1 MTDVTVYTTST
12 CPYCHSAKA
21 LLNTKNIPFN
31 EINVERDMKLRT
43 EMMEKSGRRTVPQI
57 FIGQHHVGGFDDMA
71 KLDREGKLMG
81 LFA

>member
-1 MTDVTVYTTST
+1 MTEVTVYTTST
-12 CPYCHSAKA
+12 CPYCRSAKA
-21 LLNTKNIPFN
+21 LLNSKNITFN

-43 EMMEKSGRRTVPQI
+43 EMMNKSGRRTVPQI

>member
-1 MTDVTVYTTST
+1 MTEVTVYTTST
-12 CPYCHSAKA
+12 CPYCRNAKA
-21 LLNTKNIPFN
+21 LLNSKNITFK

-57 FIGQHHVGGFDDMA
+57 FIGKHHVGGFDDMA
-71 KLDREGKLMG
+71 KLDRQGELMG